1 MNDDKFNKLLDK
13 CKANEQSSMVARLMG
28 QVGLLRKTDYD
39 WLKRVIAS
47 KEAMSDDEGIEQL
60 KFVVPILLADL
71 SGDDLVY
78 NDLLPGQANDSFFI
92 EHEGNVSVIIST
104 LGKNPIVTIAP
115 VTDMGCM
122 KDKKALSLSEFQDR
136 IEHLCDFYNKEL
148 T

>member
-28 QVGLLRKTDYD
+28 QVGLLRTADYD
-39 WLKRVIAS
+39 WLKQVIES
-47 KEAMSDDEGIEQL
+47 RESLSDDEGAEQL

-71 SGDDLVY
+71 SGDDLLY

-92 EHEGNVSVIIST
+92 EHDGNISVIIST

-115 VTDMGCM
+115 VTNMACM
-122 KDKKALSLSEFQDR
+122 KNKKALPLSEFQDR
-136 IEHLCDFYNKEL
+136 VEHLCDFYNKEL

>member
-47 KEAMSDDEGIEQL
+47 KEALSDDEGAEQL

-71 SGDDLVY
+71 SGDDLLY

-92 EHEGNVSVIIST
+92 EHDGNVSVIIST

-122 KDKKALSLSEFQDR
+122 TDKKSLSLSEFQGR